1 MRNVTKKVADKLE
14 EIFKNRREEFEA
26 KWDDIKVFIE
36 YGMISEDKFYERAE
50 KFCLLKNTDGKYFTL
65 DDYKNI
71 VKDLQTDKDK
81 KLVYLYTN
89 NTEDQHSYIQQAKE
103 KGYDVLVMDG
113 VLDSHFINL
122 MERKLENSS
131 FVRVDAE
138 TVDKLIKKDEEIPSK
153 LNDAE
158 KEKLKPIFE
167 NNIEKS
173 KFTVVFESMS
183 ETDQPVMITQSEFMR
198 RMKDMSALGGGMSYM
213 GNMPEMYN
221 LVVNTNH
228 PLVSQVLNEE
238 NEENQNKTVK
248 QLTDLA
254 LLSQNLLKGEALTA
268 FIKRSIDIIK

>member
-1 MRNVTKKVADKLE
+1 
-14 EIFKNRREEFEA
+14 
-26 KWDDIKVFIE
+26 
-36 YGMISEDKFYERAE
+36 
-50 KFCLLKNTDGKYFTL
+50 
-65 DDYKNI
+65 
-71 VKDLQTDKDK
+71 
-81 KLVYLYTN
+81 
-89 NTEDQHSYIQQAKE
+89 
-103 KGYDVLVMDG
+103 MDG